1 MNKQKIIL
9 SMALFLCAASPA
21 GLRAQ
26 DDASGRQEAR
36 TPFSGAGWYVGAE
49 GGVPFGFSTF
59 SSFGADKTRA
69 GYDIG
74 LYGGYR
80 FNPVLSLELAT
91 KWGRTALSARNCC
104 VEDGYWLGSDGNRY
118 HAPVAGMTGYDYSDL
133 KSSVAMQRYGARLN
147 VNLLGFFSRTKLGR
161 WTLELS
167 PELAA
172 VGTKAT
178 VRAIADNADALK
190 GSTKWHLGAG
200 GNLQVGYAL
209 TKHLRLGVYSGIT
222 CLTGS
227 RMDGVPEHLHNA
239 NFIWESGVR
248 IGWTFGKG
256 YKGSKRKTAS
266 TTTLVDSTQPAVTE
280 GERTVCPEETVP
292 DTIVM
297 PPATNGTPVE
307 TTDKAE
313 TEITGTET
321 KEELRLTFPTIYFD
335 FNRTDINPGEQSKL
349 QTILGILQDHPDVQ
363 IRITGW
369 CDNTGSRAVNSRI
382 SLRRAKAVKNW
393 LTSKGID
400 SKRIQTVG
408 KGIDYSEP
416 DRKESRRATI
426 DQQGKEEQQ

>member
-9 SMALFLCAASPA
+9 SMALFLCVTSPK

-26 DDASGRQEAR
+26 DDASGRKEAI
-36 TPFSGAGWYVGAE
+36 TSSSGAGWYVGAE
-49 GGVPFGFSTF
+49 GGVPFGVNTF

-80 FNPVLSLELAT
+80 FNPILSLELAA
-91 KWGRTALSARNCC
+91 KWGKTALSARNCC

-118 HAPVAGMTGYDYSDL
+118 YAPVVDMTGYDYSAL
-133 KSSVAMQRYGARLN
+133 KSSIAMQRYGVRLN
-147 VNLLGFFSRTKLGR
+147 VNLLGFFSRTRQSR

-172 VGTKAT
+172 VGSKAT
-178 VRAIADNADALK
+178 VRTTAGDAEVLK

-227 RMDGVPEHLHNA
+227 HMDGVPEHLHNA

-256 YKGSKRKTAS
+256 CKRKTAS
-266 TTTLVDSTQPAVTE
+266 VTPATPIQPAITE

-292 DTIVM
+292 DTIIM
-297 PPATNGTPVE
+297 PPATNGTPAE

-321 KEELRLTFPTIYFD
+321 KEELHLTFPTIYFA
-335 FNRTDINPGEQSKL
+335 FNSTDIAPGEQPKL
-349 QTILGILQDHPDVQ
+349 QTILDILQDHPDVQ

-382 SLRRAKAVKNW
+382 SLLRAEAVKNR
-393 LTSKGID
+393 LMDKGIG
-400 SKRIQTVG
+400 SERIQTMG

-416 DRKESRRATI
+416 NRKESRRATI
-426 DQQGKEEQQ
+426 DQQRKEEQQ